1 MLGALARGHPVAV
14 SHSGIA
20 VWGPAEEGAER
31 RVTTVAVEVGVSY
44 RQAWHWIKS
53 GYVRVRYV
61 DGSGNTVESGSGRL
75 ALIAPGEVRV
85 LARMAQLVR
94 AGLLSGK
101 AAPVARKLGE
111 GASSVPLG
119 EGLVLSL
126 APEPVEAAVVRCDEK
141 FAGQELF
148 CQLWRGHE
156 GPHDV
161 RTAGGRLR
169 WVGSGETW
177 QLQS

>member
-1 MLGALARGHPVAV
+1 M
-14 SHSGIA
+14 SHSQIA
-20 VWGPAEEGAER
+20 FGEPTEGEER
-31 RVTTVAVEVGVSY
+31 RVTDVAVELGVSY
-44 RQAWHWIKS
+44 RQAWYWIKT
-53 GYVRVRYV
+53 GYIRVRYV

-75 ALIAPGEVRV
+75 AIINPAEVRV

-94 AGLLSGK
+94 AGLVPGK

-111 GASSVPLG
+111 GASSVQLS

-126 APEPVEAAVVRCDEK
+126 VPEQDDAEVVPCDAK
-141 FAGQELF
+141 FEGQELF
-148 CQLWRGHE
+148 CQLLRGHE

-161 RTAGGRLR
+161 RTSGGRLR